1 MNKIFEPTQ
10 QIRIKDLKE
19 LNMEQLLSETY
30 AIKSI
35 HVESPT
41 DSVTFQMVS
50 VVTHYIE
57 NAKFYKRKN
66 IYLRACVTAM
76 YINLRKE

>member
-1 MNKIFEPTQ
+1 MALVKKIYTELPNHMNKIFEPAQ

-35 HVESPT
+35 HVENPT
-41 DSVTFQMVS
+41 DSVTFQMV
-50 VVTHYIE
+50 
-57 NAKFYKRKN
+57 N
-66 IYLRACVTAM
+66 
-76 YINLRKE
+76 INLKSYSIKTMNINF